1 MWNNC
6 SKMWTTRPTVLCWV
20 LCCEAEVESFERLLT
35 VTHIHVTGWMDGRML
50 GSEADPAI
58 SERRCSTFPIDPP
71 IFLPSSPTRVPFPFI
86 PSFTK
91 PPSQIEIYSLGEH
104 CKLHQCVWHRARPQK
119 QFWHFWSPG
128 GKNLGSSCVVNLFQ
142 NIPLSTLYRLGF
154 GKPGHVSTSES
165 ACEGFT
171 AVWAQAQRNT
181 SNNTTTAL
189 LTEIKQ
195 ATENTAINYALKR
208 SSSILINKHVRLVT
222 HVS

>member
-1 MWNNC
+1 MKKGTSVWHGLLNVLLELIVNKCKCITLFKNVKQLFKNVNNKAD
-6 SKMWTTRPTVLCWV
+6 SV
-20 LCCEAEVESFERLLT
+20 CCEAEVQSFERLLT

-171 AVWAQAQRNT
+171 AV
-181 SNNTTTAL
+181 
-189 LTEIKQ
+189 
-195 ATENTAINYALKR
+195 
-208 SSSILINKHVRLVT
+208 
-222 HVS
+222 